1 MWYFCINCL
10 RKVYELYKKN
20 QGIKNTSIKKN
31 LVTTRATYNFDQDLI
46 RELMGHEQNDIDT
59 IHRDK
64 YPEAERDAIQED
76 VTSLK

>member
-1 MWYFCINCL
+1 
-10 RKVYELYKKN
+10 
-20 QGIKNTSIKKN
+20 
-31 LVTTRATYNFDQDLI
+31 VTTRATYNFDQDLI
-46 RELMGHEQNDIDT
+46 RELVGHEQNDIDT